1 MNPSKHLV
9 KVVDCGM
16 SPDKEDN
23 PQPFIQF
30 KGADDEFY
38 IWRGSRKSDKSRDYA
53 VKALMTVGFTGTD
66 WAEFNGVGCLDGR
79 EVMITVENETYNGKT
94 RAKVKWINPI
104 HEVMSPDEVR
114 AKVSDK
120 ALFAK
125 HGAKSAKTDPGF

>member
-1 MNPSKHLV
+1 MKVGKHLV

-16 SPDKEDN
+16 SPDKEGN
-23 PQPFIQF
+23 PQPFIKF
-30 KGADDEFY
+30 KDAGGEDYF
-38 IWRGSRKSDKSRDYA
+38 WRGSRKSDESREWA

-79 EVMITVENETYNGKT
+79 EVMITVENETYNGKPVT
-94 RAKVKWINPI
+94 RVKWINPI
-104 HEVMSPDEVR
+104 HEVMSPEEVR

-125 HGAKSAKTDPGF
+125 HGAKPTKTDPGF